1 MEIYTKQML
10 LSAYKVGA
18 EKIAA
23 NISKRVYEEAQN
35 YPDTFVYQE
44 KLFVHEMVA
53 QEVLQTLKRGF
64 LDVHVS
70 MEFSPEDHN
79 QGMAVFKI
87 DWS

>member
-1 MEIYTKQML
+1 MDIYTKQML

-18 EKIAA
+18 GKIAA
-23 NISKRVYEEAQN
+23 NISKRVYEQAQE

-44 KLFVHEMVA
+44 KLFMHELVA
-53 QEVLQTLKRGF
+53 QEILQILKRGF
-64 LDVHVS
+64 LGVHVS